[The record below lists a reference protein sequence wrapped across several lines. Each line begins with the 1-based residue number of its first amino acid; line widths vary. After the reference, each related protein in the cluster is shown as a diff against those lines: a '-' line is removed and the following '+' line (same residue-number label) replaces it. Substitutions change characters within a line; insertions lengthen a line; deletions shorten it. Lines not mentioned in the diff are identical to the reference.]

1 MHDFADKRDRLNMK
15 GKIMPKYTISKA
27 VIENADEIGKIA
39 YQVALLHYQN
49 APDEFKKPTLKNQ
62 TEYIKKSIADKN
74 VLVLNAKKDEKI
86 VGYVIVYF
94 NTLPKEYFCFEKR
107 AFIGSIAVDENYRGQ
122 GIGTAL
128 LQAVETQAKKKKIFV
143 VEIDVYTFNQYAEK
157 LYNKLGYQDIKHY
170 KKKIL
175 K

>member
-1 MHDFADKRDRLNMK
+1 
-15 GKIMPKYTISKA
+15 MPKYTITKA

-86 VGYVIVYF
+86 VGYAIVYF

-107 AFIGSIAVDENYRGQ
+107 AFIGSIGVDENNRGQ
-122 GIGTAL
+122 GVGTAL
-128 LQAVETQAKKKKIFV
+128 LQAAEKEVLKKKIST
-143 VEIDVYTFNQYAEK
+143 VEMDVYIFNQDAEK
-157 LYNKLGYQDIKHY
+157 LYNKLGYKDIKHY